1 MDLSADLSKVL
12 ESSKMLELSQMEPE
26 PMEVE
31 NAYDAKIA
39 QDGTK
44 IFPLGKDVFVGVQWF
59 NNGLSYIIRVSQV
72 DYIPTD
78 NICNGMI

>member
-1 MDLSADLSKVL
+1 MELSADL
-12 ESSKMLELSQMEPE
+12 SKMLELSQMGPE

-31 NAYDAKIA
+31 NSYDAKIA
-39 QDGTK
+39 YDGTK

-78 NICNGMI
+78 NIYM